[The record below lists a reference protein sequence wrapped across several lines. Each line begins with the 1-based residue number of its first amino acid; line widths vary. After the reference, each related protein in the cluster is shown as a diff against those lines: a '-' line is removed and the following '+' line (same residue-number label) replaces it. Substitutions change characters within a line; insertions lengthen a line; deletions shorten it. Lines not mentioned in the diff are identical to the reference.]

1 MMSSLEEA
9 SSQAMMQSRRHQ
21 QKHGNRQ
28 RLVLLAIGIAAAS
41 LASIYTLGPALSLD
55 DNNATQSSSR
65 RLLALG
71 MYIDPKSVDI
81 KEYSEELHHQI
92 INNNNIVA
100 ADMMNGPAKDADSNA
115 AIATYTHLV
124 RNEMELPKYTLQHVL
139 KEAQTMRSKYAILR
153 YDPTTDQFTAY
164 YYKHER
170 WVTGCY
176 KLMHS
181 LSALTVLLR
190 TIFPKR
196 FTPNSPEFI
205 MGVSSGDYP
214 AMTDQEC
221 LYRDQDEP
229 CDVSGGLKA
238 PVLHFGSVFRKA
250 MFPNMIGKCVLD
262 TSMAGQICILLYCEI

>member
-9 SSQAMMQSRRHQ
+9 SSQEMMQSSRRHQ

-28 RLVLLAIGIAAAS
+28 RLILLAIGIAAAS
-41 LASIYTLGPALSLD
+41 LASIYTLSPVLSLD
-55 DNNATQSSSR
+55 DNNATQSLSR

-92 INNNNIVA
+92 INDNLA
-100 ADMMNGPAKDADSNA
+100 TADMMNDPATDADSNA

-153 YDPTTDQFTAY
+153 YDPTTDQFTAH

-170 WVTGCY
+170 WVNGCY

-262 TSMAGQICILLYCEI
+262 TSFDRTVLYIIAW